1 MFTSKP
7 RSSKKKII
15 FLSLLAVLLIVVS
28 AVSAAM
34 LTGIHYR
41 TSEPKNPTL
50 KRNPTQAIS
59 KTCSKTRFPSL
70 CENYLLDFLGSDVA
84 SEKDLIHI
92 SLNMTLQHISKAL
105 YSSAA
110 ISSTVGMNPRIR
122 AAYIDCLE
130 LLDDSVDAL
139 ARSLTSVVP
148 SSSSGSVKPLTASST
163 DDVLTWLSAALTN
176 QDTCA
181 DGFSDVSGSVKDQMA
196 SNIKDLSE
204 LVSNCLA
211 IFSASGA
218 GDDFSGVPI
227 GNKRRLMTMPEDDE
241 FPVWLKKRERRLLSL
256 PVTAIQADVVVS
268 KDGNG
273 TVKTIEEALK
283 KIPEYGNRRFIIYIK
298 QGR

>member
-1 MFTSKP
+1 
-7 RSSKKKII
+7 
-15 FLSLLAVLLIVVS
+15 
-28 AVSAAM
+28 
-34 LTGIHYR
+34 
-41 TSEPKNPTL
+41 
-50 KRNPTQAIS
+50 
-59 KTCSKTRFPSL
+59 
-70 CENYLLDFLGSDVA
+70 
-84 SEKDLIHI
+84 
-92 SLNMTLQHISKAL
+92 
-105 YSSAA
+105 
-110 ISSTVGMNPRIR
+110 MNPRIR
-122 AAYIDCLE
+122 AAYMDCLE

-148 SSSSGSVKPLTASST
+148 SSSSGSVKPLTASSN